1 MAGKK
6 LTIKLTDDQQNQIQS
21 ATGRRIAELNI
32 DVGSTGQLSEKDLE
46 NVAGGELQKPK
57 TLEERANEWSPLL
70 CPARPARS

>member
-46 NVAGGELQKPK
+46 NVAGGESSKAK
-57 TLEERANEWSPLL
+57 NFRREGE
-70 CPARPARS
+70 

>member
-46 NVAGGELQKPK
+46 NVAGGELFKSQK
-57 TLEERANEWSPLL
+57 L
-70 CPARPARS
+70 